1 MDAEEVFLSCS
12 NLTLGQYRAVTLTRG
27 LMGAAGCVVSL
38 AVLGIIVLI
47 HVTKKQAWE
56 NFPKRVYL
64 ATVLYT
70 LLCSFMTIAAV
81 NYSHPPS
88 QESAW
93 CEALGFLLH
102 YSGTLVIVHYCA
114 LAFSAVFQ
122 VTVPV
127 YLEAVRKK
135 KHNIHSRKKAK
146 EVLLFLL
153 LFLCPLLNTW
163 EPFLPQ
169 LPSYGSYG
177 PLCLFRLELTDN
189 CTTNKTDELFL
200 KLIPMAVLCF
210 GVGVLT
216 FTISLALCH
225 VYCKFHTK
233 TIGSRIITV
242 IPTAAL
248 VTVISF
254 MMMLW
259 FILSAIP
266 SKSQIGSF
274 SAWLGSVTVTPAITI
289 GTQVVVGIYVHFPTH
304 LCLHCKRALHQEGG
318 RNEQEVIHPPQVANH
333 NTRCSQTTYTNLHS
347 PVTTVTAETIPL
359 ISTHHPEVDHHKYH
373 TYTTC
378 SISHEPVTTDL

>member
-1 MDAEEVFLSCS
+1 
-12 NLTLGQYRAVTLTRG
+12 
-27 LMGAAGCVVSL
+27 MGAAGCVVSL
-38 AVLGIIVLI
+38 AIGVLVIIVLI
-47 HVTKKQAWE
+47 HVTKKQVWE

-64 ATVLYT
+64 ATT
-70 LLCSFMTIAAV
+70 A
-81 NYSHPPS
+81 
-88 QESAW
+88 
-93 CEALGFLLH
+93 
-102 YSGTLVIVHYCA
+102 
-114 LAFSAVFQ
+114 
-122 VTVPV
+122 PV

-200 KLIPMAVLCF
+200 KLIPMAVVCF

-225 VYCKFHTK
+225 MYCKFRAK

-242 IPTAAL
+242 IPTTAL

-266 SKSQIGSF
+266 SKSQIDSF

-318 RNEQEVIHPPQVANH
+318 WNEQEVIHPPQVANH
-333 NTRCSQTTYTNLHS
+333 NTQCSQTTYTNLHS

-359 ISTHHPEVDHHKYH
+359 ISIHHPEVDYHKYH
-373 TYTTC
+373 TYTMR
-378 SISHEPVTTDL
+378 SISHEPVTTDI